1 MGAVISAGIVAV
13 PVDAVRVGIERGGR
27 KRGIADRA
35 WERLVS
41 CHVMENA
48 LNQAEMVPADYFRYL
63 PIVEEA
69 RMLRGLPIDGMDAHA
84 SVN

>member
-1 MGAVISAGIVAV
+1 
-13 PVDAVRVGIERGGR
+13 
-27 KRGIADRA
+27 
-35 WERLVS
+35 
-41 CHVMENA
+41 MENA

-69 RMLRGLPIDGMDAHA
+69 RMLRSLPIDGMDAHP